1 MEDAKRKQLES
12 ELRRLINA
20 ASRNTDVQTENRA
33 RMTGS
38 VRVIRRRKGSP
49 DRHIA

>member
-20 ASRNTDVQTENRA
+20 ASSNTEKQTESRA
-33 RMTGS
+33 RMSGS
-38 VRVIRRRKGSP
+38 IRVIRRRKGSP